1 MSGGY
6 ERPTLGRRALLALW
20 GMVTVVLFFCV
31 VLLLASML
39 KRGEDPL
46 AAVDL
51 KRPMPAPAPS
61 GEAMGLEPTREI
73 TLYFAQ
79 PDAQRLAGEPVSVS
93 ISDSTTENCRRA
105 LEAIIQGPRSA
116 LAPIVPPSAKVRALY
131 LLESG
136 ELVVDFSIELELDL
150 KKRSSASLE
159 SLMVYGI
166 VSALTQPALQGT
178 PETPVKT
185 VRFLIEGQPARE
197 TFPAHFDVSEP
208 VAPNPE
214 WVAAAPGSAAQ

>member
-6 ERPTLGRRALLALW
+6 ERPSLGRRALMALW
-20 GMVTVVLFFCV
+20 GMVTVILFFCV

-46 AAVDL
+46 AAVEM
-51 KRPMPAPAPS
+51 KKPVPTPAPAR
-61 GEAMGLEPTREI
+61 EAMGLEPTRDI

-79 PDAQRLAGEPVSVS
+79 PDALRLAAEPASIPVTVS
-93 ISDSTTENCRRA
+93 TAENCRRT
-105 LEAIIQGPRSA
+105 LEAIIQGPRGA
-116 LAPIVPPSAKVRALY
+116 LAPIVPPTAKIRALY
-131 LLESG
+131 LLENG

-166 VSALTQPALQGT
+166 VSALTQPVLQGT
-178 PETPVKT
+178 PETPVQT
-185 VRFLIEGQPARE
+185 VRFLIEGQPPRE

-214 WVAAAPGSAAQ
+214 WLAATPAGAA